1 VGVTADSA
9 ATIPVGWLFMRH
21 EDVMEVLNDPLAQE
35 MLRSP
40 LLARMAYN
48 GMDGTPRAIPIGY
61 LWNGDGFVMCTASIA
76 PKVRALQANP
86 KAALTIDTD
95 TMPPHILL
103 VRGTT
108 SVEVVDGV
116 PTEYLQA
123 SWKVITGEEQR
134 AAFETQVRSIYKQMA
149 RITLK
154 PEWAKLIDFET
165 RLPIAVQHLVS
176 GQR

>member
-1 VGVTADSA
+1 
-9 ATIPVGWLFMRH
+9 MRH

-35 MLRSP
+35 LLHSP

-61 LWNGDGFVMCTASIA
+61 IWNSDGFVMCTASIA

-95 TMPPHILL
+95 TQPPHILL

-108 SVEVVDGV
+108 SVEIVDGV
-116 PTEYLQA
+116 PIEYLQA
-123 SWKVITGEEQR
+123 SWKSIPEEQR
-134 AAFETQVRSIYKQMA
+134 AAFETQVRSIYEQMA

-176 GQR
+176 QR

>member
-1 VGVTADSA
+1 
-9 ATIPVGWLFMRH
+9 MRH

-35 MLRSP
+35 MLHSP

-61 LWNGDGFVMCTASIA
+61 LWNGAGFVMCTASNA
-76 PKVRALQANP
+76 PKVRALQTNP

-95 TMPPHILL
+95 TLPPHILL

-108 SVEVVDGV
+108 GVEIVDGV
-116 PTEYLQA
+116 PIEYLQA
-123 SWKVITGEEQR
+123 SWKVIPEEQR
-134 AAFETQVRSIYKQMA
+134 AGFETQVRALYKQMA
-149 RITLK
+149 RITLR

-165 RLPIAVQHLVS
+165 RLPIAIQHLVS
-176 GQR
+176 GR